1 MHRHANHILLLL
13 HTKLPQWN
21 LLLNLYCLVVQH
33 HPENPQLE
41 QQIPHKQ
48 KHKSK
53 GKEKTIEPEN
63 IKGRKESKMTIIDN
77 D

>member
-1 MHRHANHILLLL
+1 MHRHANHIPLLL

-41 QQIPHKQ
+41 VC
-48 KHKSK
+48 
-53 GKEKTIEPEN
+53 KEAAW
-63 IKGRKESKMTIIDN
+63 GSSFGVLA
-77 D
+77 